1 MDLTIYQ
8 YLCMSTDRHW
18 SRQGA
23 VIVWESRAVESV
35 MSVSLLIISC
45 SRQVLKQ
52 PLVNYE
58 FSQTYPNLD
67 KEKSSS
73 DHLSGMWRAVSH
85 ILACP
90 LCISWFLKPGTPAL
104 SVLDHNVIL
113 QHYSIKLLLRWNNL
127 SLTALFRCLT
137 SWEWSL
143 IISVYFV
150 ALTQRIE
157 FRYIISQTQTH
168 TNKDVCPCAHA
179 VLKYVEMPW

>member
-1 MDLTIYQ
+1 
-8 YLCMSTDRHW
+8 MSTDRHW
-18 SRQGA
+18 SRQGT
-23 VIVWESRAVESV
+23 VIVSESRAVESV
-35 MSVSLLIISC
+35 MSVSLLVISC

-58 FSQTYPNLD
+58 FSQTYPNLA

-90 LCISWFLKPGTPAL
+90 LCISWFLQPGTPAL

-127 SLTALFRCLT
+127 SLTATFRCLT

-168 TNKDVCPCAHA
+168 TNKDVCPCAHDKR
-179 VLKYVEMPW
+179 LLTMKQ

>member
-1 MDLTIYQ
+1 
-8 YLCMSTDRHW
+8 MSTDRHW

-23 VIVWESRAVESV
+23 VIVSESRAVESV

-58 FSQTYPNLD
+58 CSQTYPNLD

-104 SVLDHNVIL
+104 SVLDHTIMINNVIL
-113 QHYSIKLLLRWNNL
+113 QHYSIKLLLLRWNNL
-127 SLTALFRCLT
+127 SLTATFRCLT

-143 IISVYFV
+143 IISVYFA

-168 TNKDVCPCAHA
+168 TNKDVCPSAHA
-179 VLKYVEMPW
+179 VLKYV